1 MISKCIECVV
11 YPNCNKFERVLCCT
25 LCPQQQTKSVKYIW
39 ITDRRRILALV
50 NKVKLVLELEDIR
63 ESPKSKGDCHT
74 TTDRKIII
82 NIIYIYKEREGSLS
96 RGKTLLRVFAPSSSS
111 NVRTW
116 KRQMLYGRHRHNNS
130 QRDGWLHHCV
140 YTPAAAAAAPKLRQ
154 TIHHNRHVL
163 LTRRSLNNTLLCR
176 FSHSWNLCT
185 YDCIFVS
192 VYVHLNV

>member
-1 MISKCIECVV
+1 M
-11 YPNCNKFERVLCCT
+11 
-25 LCPQQQTKSVKYIW
+25 W
-39 ITDRRRILALV
+39 ITDRWRFLALV
-50 NKVKLVLELEDIR
+50 NKVDLMLELEDIR
-63 ESPKSKGDCHT
+63 GSPKSKGDCHT
-74 TTDRKIII
+74 TTDSRISIYSNWTNVTDSRKIII
-82 NIIYIYKEREGSLS
+82 NCIYIKKREGSLS

-130 QRDGWLHHCV
+130 QRVGWLHHCA
-140 YTPAAAAAAPKLRQ
+140 YTPAAAAAPKLRQ
-154 TIHHNRHVL
+154 TFHHNRHVL